1 MVKERNIPL
10 SPINLTNSLFSRT
23 CQIINQNGKFS
34 LIIRN
39 SIGIIQLF
47 ETTVLLGAIIVF
59 VEDLFSFG
67 NE

>member
-34 LIIRN
+34 LIITN
-39 SIGIIQLF
+39 YFSIILIF
-47 ETTVLLGAIIVF
+47 EVTVLLRAIIVF
-59 VEDLFSFG
+59 MEDFFPFG